1 MNDTFENVATAT
13 PRSSGLESTR
23 GPVFTPRV
31 DIDETDTELLLR
43 ADLPG
48 AKLDEIDLRYEKNE
62 LTLSACRKYPER
74 PGRLVTGEYEPGD
87 YFRVFR
93 VTEAIDAKR
102 IEAEFK
108 NGVLTVHLP
117 KVAAV
122 QPRQV
127 VVKPT

>member
-1 MNDTFENVATAT
+1 MNET
-13 PRSSGLESTR
+13 LEHVPSTGARANGMETTR

-31 DIDETDTELLLR
+31 DIHETETELVLL

-48 AKLDEIDLRYEKNE
+48 AKPDEVDLRYEKNE
-62 LTLSACRKYPER
+62 LTLSARRCHTER
-74 PGRLVTGEYEPGD
+74 PGRMVAGEYEAGD
-87 YFRVFR
+87 YFRLFR
-93 VTEAIDAKR
+93 VTEAIDASR

-122 QPRQV
+122 LPRQV
-127 VVKPT
+127 VVKPK